1 MLKTRLGARRARFWR
16 GSGLSW
22 ATLER
27 ELAGFWA
34 PLGSPGSLLGAS
46 WTVLGHFFGAP
57 GRSGGLLGLILVPRN
72 APSLDFGG
80 VRDVLGK
87 VLESSRGMFW
97 HAFFCA
103 SHFVT

>member
-1 MLKTRLGARRARFWR
+1 MDFGRVLE
-16 GSGLSW
+16 GSGADFGGVWSPSVRLLDGSW
-22 ATLER
+22 ALLGR
-27 ELAGFWA
+27 SWA
-34 PLGSPGSLLGAS
+34 LWAAPWRLLGRLLGA
-46 WTVLGHFFGAP
+46 L

-72 APSLDFGG
+72 APGLDFGR
-80 VRDVLGK
+80 VRDVLGE

>member
-1 MLKTRLGARRARFWR
+1 MDFGRVLEGPGVDFGEVWSPSVRLLDG
-16 GSGLSW
+16 SW
-22 ATLER
+22 ALLGR
-27 ELAGFWA
+27 SWA
-34 PLGSPGSLLGAS
+34 LWAAPFRLLGRLLGA
-46 WTVLGHFFGAP
+46 L

-72 APSLDFGG
+72 APGLDFGG

-97 HAFFCA
+97 DAFFCA